1 MAQESTCICNAQE
14 STEGAEMLST
24 AQRRGASGTLIYS
37 YDYRIDTTRGRK
49 RIIST
54 VAVAKQKLYIL
65 NGTIKCSAAG
75 NGCEP
80 LAGDDTVAAIQ
91 AAAQSFDV

>member
-1 MAQESTCICNAQE
+1 
-14 STEGAEMLST
+14 MLSK
-24 AQRRGASGTLIYS
+24 AQRRGSNGTLIYT

-65 NGTIKCSAAG
+65 NGTIKCRAAG
-75 NGCEP
+75 SECEP
-80 LAGDDTVAAIQ
+80 VGGADAVAAIQ

>member
-1 MAQESTCICNAQE
+1 MRVCMSCVQE
-14 STEGAEMLST
+14 STESASMLST
-24 AQRRGASGTLIYS
+24 AQRRGTNGTLMYT

-54 VAVAKQKLYIL
+54 VAVAQQKLYIL
-65 NGTIKCSAAG
+65 NGTIKCSAG
-75 NGCEP
+75 GTDCEP
-80 LAGDDTVAAIQ
+80 LGGADAVAAIQ

>member
-1 MAQESTCICNAQE
+1 MLGA
-14 STEGAEMLST
+14 TE
-24 AQRRGASGTLIYS
+24 RRGSINGTLIYT

-49 RIIST
+49 RIISS
-54 VAVAKQKLYIL
+54 VAIAQQKLYIL

-75 NGCEP
+75 TGCEP
-80 LAGDDTVAAIQ
+80 LGGAGTVEAIQ